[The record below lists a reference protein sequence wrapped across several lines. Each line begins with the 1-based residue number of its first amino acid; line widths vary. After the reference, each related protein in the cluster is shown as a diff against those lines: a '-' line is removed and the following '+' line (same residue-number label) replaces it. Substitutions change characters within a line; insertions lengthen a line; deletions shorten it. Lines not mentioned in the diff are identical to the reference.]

1 GSFECIGCSFDY
13 KFITNVAVFLLWG
26 MADEKFM
33 IKNFIISLDNFN
45 SGHLHTLITN
55 AFSHRNTFNIFSSMI
70 GFYFF
75 GRKTGRNFGSE
86 FLLKLYLAGAVG
98 GSAFYLTH
106 QAYKAQTSK
115 VQ

>member
-1 GSFECIGCSFDY
+1 
-13 KFITNVAVFLLWG
+13 L
-26 MADEKFM
+26 
-33 IKNFIISLDNFN
+33 
-45 SGHLHTLITN
+45 
-55 AFSHRNTFNIFSSMI
+55 
-70 GFYFF
+70 GF
-75 GRKTGRNFGSE
+75 GQTGRNFGSE